1 MKRRKFITLV
11 GGAAAWPLTARAQ
24 QPGVPVIGFL
34 SGRSSGDPDD
44 VMAAFR
50 EGLGESGFVEGRNL
64 EIEYRWAEGRYRLPA
79 LAADLV
85 RLKVAAIYASSMLR
99 HALPKD
105 ATMTIPI
112 VFGSVPA
119 AIGGIAE
126 R

>member
-1 MKRRKFITLV
+1 MRESRTS
-11 GGAAAWPLTARAQ
+11 GSGRGARGNSRPYRYDVANSRPVAASAQ

-64 EIEYRWAEGRYRLPA
+64 VIECRWAEGRYRLPA

-99 HALPKD
+99 HALPR
-105 ATMTIPI
+105 TRP
-112 VFGSVPA
+112 
-119 AIGGIAE
+119 
-126 R
+126 